1 MNTQV
6 FLSARCNQAFLDD
19 MRLVA
24 IANDY
29 EMPEDHHLAYALI
42 KDKLVPECFIQRVKK
57 QLSQTDFVFRQTLSE
72 GEIFSGRFLASLHP
86 AERDVLMS
94 VVLVLIERGDIMLN
108 VWGKME

>member
-29 EMPEDHHLAYALI
+29 EMPEDHHLAYSLI

-57 QLSQTDFVFRQTLSE
+57 QLSQTDFVFCAFQSNPPLFPFQTRHPFQFKSATHSIPNQATNASE
-72 GEIFSGRFLASLHP
+72 NPPLGRV
-86 AERDVLMS
+86 E
-94 VVLVLIERGDIMLN
+94 
-108 VWGKME
+108 

>member
-1 MNTQV
+1 
-6 FLSARCNQAFLDD
+6 LEK
-19 MRLVA
+19 VA
-24 IANDY
+24 GLNWNDWLY
-29 EMPEDHHLAYALI
+29 WTGKRIFH
-42 KDKLVPECFIQRVKK
+42 K
-57 QLSQTDFVFRQTLSE
+57 TLSE